1 MIDELAEGLR
11 TREKRLAVI
20 REPKILGE
28 VQAKLALE
36 QDGAMMKTAICLREP
51 SSVERLT

>member
-1 MIDELAEGLR
+1 VIDELAEGLR